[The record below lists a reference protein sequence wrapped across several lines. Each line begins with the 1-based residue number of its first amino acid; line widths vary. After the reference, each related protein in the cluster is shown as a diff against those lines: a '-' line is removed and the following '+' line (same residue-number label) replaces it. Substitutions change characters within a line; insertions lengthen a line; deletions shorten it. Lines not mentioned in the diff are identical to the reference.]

1 MEWVWLS
8 PDSKQGAKSKKRVWN
23 QNHLD
28 KATNPTGARQAHSAG
43 SGPICSFPPPA
54 FTPFLASEGPARV
67 VPQRTALVSLQL
79 FVVSKQGLSRRGVG
93 PLLEEL
99 EF

>member
-8 PDSKQGAKSKKRVWN
+8 PGSKQGAKSKKRVWN

-28 KATNPTGARQAHSAG
+28 KATNPTGAGQAPSAG
-43 SGPICSFPPPA
+43 SGPVCSFSPPA
-54 FTPFLASEGPARV
+54 FTAFLASEGLARV
-67 VPQRTALVSLQL
+67 VPQWTVLLSLQL
-79 FVVSKQGLSRRGVG
+79 FVVSKQGLSQSTVG